1 MDWEIYDGQMQRGP
15 MPEAGVFDAIRSG
28 LPRNAYVR
36 QTGTP
41 EWLPLEAHPLFAAAL
56 QQRGVS
62 GQWPPPPPP
71 PPPAFVGA
79 AQPVVAPVVPG
90 PPVPYAVSKPTAG
103 QAGRRRLAAGGCL
116 VQVLGSLL
124 LLGAGLALYGAVTL
138 VVQAVAALALV
149 GLLVLGVG
157 GLLNLKWVCSVC
169 RKPIADRS
177 VLVCP
182 SCHASF
188 T

>member
-1 MDWEIYDGQMQRGP
+1 
-15 MPEAGVFDAIRSG
+15 
-28 LPRNAYVR
+28 
-36 QTGTP
+36 
-41 EWLPLEAHPLFAAAL
+41 
-56 QQRGVS
+56 
-62 GQWPPPPPP
+62 
-71 PPPAFVGA
+71 
-79 AQPVVAPVVPG
+79 
-90 PPVPYAVSKPTAG
+90 
-103 QAGRRRLAAGGCL
+103 
-116 VQVLGSLL
+116 VLGSLL